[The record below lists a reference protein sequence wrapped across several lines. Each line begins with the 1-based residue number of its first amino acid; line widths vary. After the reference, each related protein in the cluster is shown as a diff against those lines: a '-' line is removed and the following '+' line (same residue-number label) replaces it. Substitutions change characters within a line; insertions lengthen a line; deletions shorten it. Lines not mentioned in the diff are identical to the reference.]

1 MFLDAFAEIH
11 SGFFRVPFFGILTT
25 DKICHCRFLSVFF
38 ARFYI
43 YGGFIMI
50 ENIIFS
56 IMVVIAVGAGIF
68 TCIYEVGGSS
78 NASSEEPSQTEPQ
91 NAQGK

>member
-1 MFLDAFAEIH
+1 
-11 SGFFRVPFFGILTT
+11 
-25 DKICHCRFLSVFF
+25 
-38 ARFYI
+38 
-43 YGGFIMI
+43 MI

-78 NASSEEPSQTEPQ
+78 NVSSEEPSQTEPQ

>member
-1 MFLDAFAEIH
+1 MYPFLVTLLVSEYL
-11 SGFFRVPFFGILTT
+11 FRKVL
-25 DKICHCRFLSVFF
+25 
-38 ARFYI
+38 I

-68 TCIYEVGGSS
+68 TCIYEAGGSS
-78 NASSEEPSQTEPQ
+78 SASSEEPSQTEPQ